1 MEAFRP
7 SRTAQGAAMHRAA
20 HQLLDRPVVFE
31 DPLAIAVI
39 GRKAALELKN
49 GSDWHGFAAPALRA
63 FIVARSRYS
72 EDAVADAL
80 TRGIAQYVLLGA
92 GLDTYACRTK
102 TNIRIFEVDH
112 PATQAWKRQRLAAAG
127 IALPVNLAFAPL
139 DFERETLETGLAC
152 AGFDFT
158 RPAMVAW
165 LGVTPYL
172 TRDAI
177 AATLQFLT
185 SSLARRS
192 ELIFDYAEPPDERDP
207 VAKSRFA
214 ALAARVAEA
223 GEPFR
228 SFFTAAELHAA
239 LHDHGF
245 REWSDLDTAALN
257 TLYYS
262 ARDDGLCIGGHG
274 HLIHVRW

>member
-1 MEAFRP
+1 
-7 SRTAQGAAMHRAA
+7 
-20 HQLLDRPVVFE
+20 L
-31 DPLAIAVI
+31 
-39 GRKAALELKN
+39 
-49 GSDWHGFAAPALRA
+49 
-63 FIVARSRYS
+63 
-72 EDAVADAL
+72 
-80 TRGIAQYVLLGA
+80 
-92 GLDTYACRTK
+92 
-102 TNIRIFEVDH
+102 
-112 PATQAWKRQRLAAAG
+112 
-127 IALPVNLAFAPL
+127 LPVNLAFAPL
-139 DFERETLETGLAC
+139 DFERETLETGLAR
-152 AGFDFT
+152 AGFDFI